1 VTSLFELY
9 DNHPWA
15 VIQGHK
21 SPADLFLTKDSFATL
36 ICAVDV
42 LSVFLIHATNEGCT
56 MMDRYWR
63 RVSAVLFVLIFIVP
77 VVARAQGSADQKV
90 VEAAKKEGQLVYY
103 TTMTLDQSKMVVD
116 RFEKKYGIKTTLF
129 RTGGG
134 PLLNK
139 IFTEARGGRYDWDVV
154 VGRGEMVLPMVERK
168 LVTSY
173 RSPEAKMIEDQ
184 LVDKEGYWTAYY
196 VNSYVLGWNTQQV
209 KKQDV
214 PKSYEELLNPKWKSG
229 QISLDTEAY
238 GMMEGLKRVWG
249 KEKAISYF
257 KRLAAQDPV
266 LKRGNTER
274 VQLVVAGEYPLIIAY
289 NQTIQRMTSRGA
301 PVDWLPL
308 EPAVTQ
314 VNPIMVA
321 AKAPHPNAARLFYDF
336 VLSKEGQE
344 MLRGFQRIP
353 VRKDVEPDPPR
364 LFRGF
369 KIAVEAPEDYKD
381 FDASVKQYLEIFKLR

>member
-1 VTSLFELY
+1 MT
-9 DNHPWA
+9 
-15 VIQGHK
+15 
-21 SPADLFLTKDSFATL
+21 
-36 ICAVDV
+36 
-42 LSVFLIHATNEGCT
+42 
-56 MMDRYWR
+56 
-63 RVSAVLFVLIFIVP
+63 FIAP
-77 VVARAQGSADQKV
+77 LVAWAQGSPNPKL
-90 VEAAKKEGQLVYY
+90 VEAAKKEGELVYY
-103 TTMTLDQSKMVVD
+103 TTMTLDQSKVVVD
-116 RFEKKYGIKTTLF
+116 RFEKKYGVKATLF

-154 VGRGEMVLPMVERK
+154 VGRGEMVLPMIERK
-168 LVTSY
+168 LVASY
-173 RSPEAKMIEDQ
+173 RSPEVKMIEEQ

-196 VNSYVLGWNTQQV
+196 VNSYVLGWNTKLV
-209 KKQDV
+209 RKQDV
-214 PKSYEELLNPKWKSG
+214 PKTYEELLDPKWRGG
-229 QISLDTEAY
+229 QISVDTEAY
-238 GMMEGLKRVWG
+238 GMLEGLKRVWG
-249 KEKAISYF
+249 KEKAVNYF
-257 KRLAAQDPV
+257 KRLAALEPV

-274 VQLVVAGEYPLIIAY
+274 VQLAVAGEYSLIVAY

-301 PVDWLPL
+301 PIDWLPL
-308 EPAVTQ
+308 EPSVTQ
-314 VNPIMVA
+314 VNPIMLA

-369 KIAVEAPEDYKD
+369 KIAVEDPEAYKD

>member
-1 VTSLFELY
+1 MIRWVRFRTLCITLMLLLIAPLVAWAQTS
-9 DNHPWA
+9 P
-15 VIQGHK
+15 
-21 SPADLFLTKDSFATL
+21 
-36 ICAVDV
+36 
-42 LSVFLIHATNEGCT
+42 
-56 MMDRYWR
+56 
-63 RVSAVLFVLIFIVP
+63 
-77 VVARAQGSADQKV
+77 DQKIV
-90 VEAAKKEGQLVYY
+90 DAAKKEGELVYY
-103 TTMTLDQSKMVVD
+103 TTMTLDQSKVVVD
-116 RFEKKYGIKTTLF
+116 RFQKKYGIKATLF

-154 VGRGEMVLPMVERK
+154 VGRGEMVLPMIERK
-168 LVTSY
+168 LVASY
-173 RSPEAKMIEDQ
+173 RSPETKMIEEQ
-184 LVDKEGYWTAYY
+184 LFDKEGYWTAYY

-209 KKQDV
+209 KKADV
-214 PKSYEELLNPKWKSG
+214 PKTYEELLNPRWKGG
-229 QISLDTEAY
+229 QISVDTEAY
-238 GMMEGLKRVWG
+238 GMIEGLKRVWG
-249 KEKAISYF
+249 KEKAVGYF
-257 KRLAAQDPV
+257 KRLAALDPV

-274 VQLVVAGEYPLIIAY
+274 VQLVVAGEYPLILAY

-301 PVDWLPL
+301 PIEWLPL

-314 VNPIMVA
+314 VNPVMLA
-321 AKAPHPNAARLFYDF
+321 SKAPHPNAARLFYDF

-369 KIAVEAPEDYKD
+369 KIAVEDPEEYKD

>member
-1 VTSLFELY
+1 M
-9 DNHPWA
+9 
-15 VIQGHK
+15 
-21 SPADLFLTKDSFATL
+21 
-36 ICAVDV
+36 ICHYWRRLLGA
-42 LSVFLIHATNEGCT
+42 VFLITLA
-56 MMDRYWR
+56 
-63 RVSAVLFVLIFIVP
+63 AP
-77 VVARAQGSADQKV
+77 VAGWAQASPNQKL
-90 VEAAKKEGQLVYY
+90 VEAAKKEGELVYY
-103 TTMTLDQSKMVVD
+103 TTMTLDQSKIVTD
-116 RFEKKYGIKTTLF
+116 RFEKKYGIKATLF

-154 VGRGEMVLPMVERK
+154 VGRGEMALPLIERK
-168 LVTSY
+168 LVASY
-173 RSPEAKMIEDQ
+173 LSPETKMIEEQ
-184 LVDKEGYWTAYY
+184 LVDKQGYWTAYY
-196 VNSYVLGWNTQQV
+196 VNSYVLGWNTKLV

-214 PKSYEELLNPKWKSG
+214 PKTYEELLNPRWKGG

-249 KEKAISYF
+249 REKGINYF
-257 KRLAAQDPV
+257 KRLAALDPV

-289 NQTIQRMTSRGA
+289 NQTLQRMNSRGA

-308 EPAVTQ
+308 EPSVTQ
-314 VNPIMVA
+314 VNPIMLA

-369 KIAVEAPEDYKD
+369 KIAVEDPEDYKD